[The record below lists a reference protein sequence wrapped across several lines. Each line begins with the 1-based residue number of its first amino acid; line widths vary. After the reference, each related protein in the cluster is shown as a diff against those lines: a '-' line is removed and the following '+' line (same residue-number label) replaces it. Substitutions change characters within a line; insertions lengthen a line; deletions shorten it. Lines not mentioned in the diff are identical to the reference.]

1 MDDWLDRLADALE
14 VPRITSD
21 ELGTILSLAREVAHA
36 TERKHAPVSTFLL
49 GIAVGRASSTDSLKD
64 QALTAA
70 VAKTHS
76 LILGGNREA

>member
-1 MDDWLDRLADALE
+1 MDDWLDRLAEALE

-49 GIAVGRASSTDSLKD
+49 GVAAGAQTRPGTDRSPAFEAVVTTARAL
-64 QALTAA
+64 LP
-70 VAKTHS
+70 
-76 LILGGNREA
+76 EASGA